1 MTGFSVTSRPQR
13 AESEVRRVEK
23 SDWIWL
29 DGEFVPWADANV
41 HVLTHTLH
49 YGLGVFEGIRC
60 YRCANGQSAVF
71 RLREHNRR
79 LFESA
84 HILGLEIPFSGD
96 EIERAC
102 VETVRRNALEECYI
116 RPLVFLGDGEMGLAA
131 DNRVRVAIAVWRWGA
146 YLGEKGVQEGIS
158 VKTSSFH
165 RLHSN
170 TLMSKAKTVGN
181 YVNSILASQ
190 EARAGGFQEA
200 LLLDTEGFV
209 AEGSGE
215 NIFVV
220 RDGRV
225 KTPGAH
231 SILPGITRD
240 AAIRLLA
247 DGGLGVQED
256 RLTRD
261 DIYIADEAFF
271 TGTAVEITPIR
282 ELDRRKVGRS
292 APGPVTAALQARFFE
307 AVRGRDERHRDWL
320 TPV

>member
-1 MTGFSVTSRPQR
+1 M
-13 AESEVRRVEK
+13 EK
-23 SDWIWL
+23 SSWIWL
-29 DGEFVPWADANV
+29 DGAFVPWDEANV

-60 YRCANGQSAVF
+60 YRGADGRSAVF
-71 RLREHNRR
+71 RLPEHNRR

-84 HILGLEIPFSGD
+84 KILGISIPFAEQELID
-96 EIERAC
+96 AC
-102 VETVRRNALEECYI
+102 LETVRRNALDECYI
-116 RPLVFLGDGEMGLAA
+116 RPLVFLGDGEMGLSAS
-131 DNRVRVAIAVWRWGA
+131 NRVRVAIAVWRWGA
-146 YLGEKGVQEGIS
+146 YLGDDGMKNGIS

-181 YVNSILASQ
+181 YVNSILASH

-200 LLLDTEGFV
+200 LMLDTEGFV

-215 NIFVV
+215 NVFVI
-220 RDGRV
+220 RDGVV
-225 KTPGAH
+225 KTPGPH

-240 AAIRLLA
+240 AAIRLLR
-247 DGGLGVQED
+247 DRGVEV
-256 RLTRD
+256 REERITRD
-261 DIYIADEAFF
+261 EIYIADEAFF

-282 ELDRRKVGRS
+282 ELDHRRVGRET
-292 APGPVTAALQARFFE
+292 PGPVTRELQERFFDV
-307 AVRGRDERHRDWL
+307 VRGKDAAHRGWL